1 MKLDLRVIQPII
13 LRALQEDIGFSDIT
27 TNSIVAADKQ
37 ANAVLVMKEP
47 GILAGLPVA
56 EQVFKTLDPD
66 LRLNALAKDG
76 DAIASGQAIL
86 EIEGSARSMLT
97 SERVALNFVQRMSA
111 VATRTAR
118 FVELVRY
125 YNAKITDTRK
135 TTPGFRLLE
144 KYAVTIGGGRNHRFG
159 LYDAVFIKNNHIQIA
174 GGIKQAIMSARH
186 QIPHTT
192 KIAVEADSMQKIEEA
207 LEVKAD
213 IILLSNMSLE
223 TIREAVD
230 LIGGRAIT
238 EVSGDVTEEN
248 VVDVAK
254 TGVDYITV
262 SLITT
267 SVRHLDI
274 TLELRTGETSDEK
287 S

>member
-1 MKLDLRVIQPII
+1 
-13 LRALQEDIGFSDIT
+13 
-27 TNSIVAADKQ
+27 
-37 ANAVLVMKEP
+37 
-47 GILAGLPVA
+47 
-56 EQVFKTLDPD
+56 
-66 LRLNALAKDG
+66 
-76 DAIASGQAIL
+76 
-86 EIEGSARSMLT
+86 
-97 SERVALNFVQRMSA
+97 
-111 VATRTAR
+111 
-118 FVELVRY
+118 
-125 YNAKITDTRK
+125 
-135 TTPGFRLLE
+135 
-144 KYAVTIGGGRNHRFG
+144 
-159 LYDAVFIKNNHIQIA
+159 
-174 GGIKQAIMSARH
+174 
-186 QIPHTT
+186 
-192 KIAVEADSMQKIEEA
+192 MQKIEEA